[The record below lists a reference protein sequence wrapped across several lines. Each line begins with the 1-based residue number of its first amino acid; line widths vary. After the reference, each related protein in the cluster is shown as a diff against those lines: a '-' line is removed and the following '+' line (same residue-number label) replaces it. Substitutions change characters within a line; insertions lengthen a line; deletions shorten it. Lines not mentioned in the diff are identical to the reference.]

1 MRRPRDDARMATQ
14 RNSTRRPPSKVAGDG
29 RRRREPRL
37 INEPADEHESSFLA
51 GASIGGAI
59 VGALIGAGIG
69 LVAAAFPVVTWWMGL
84 MIGALCGLVL
94 AGLVMAR
101 LGIRSIQDES
111 LPPDVRR
118 HGERN
123 V

>member
-1 MRRPRDDARMATQ
+1 MATQ
-14 RNSTRRPPSKVAGDG
+14 RDTTPTPTSNVAGDG
-29 RRRREPRL
+29 QREPRL
-37 INEPADEHESSFLA
+37 INEPADQHESSFLA

-59 VGALIGAGIG
+59 AGALVGAGIG
-69 LVAAAFPVVTWWMGL
+69 LIAAAFPIITWWMGL
-84 MIGALCGLVL
+84 MIGTLCGLVL

-118 HGERN
+118 HGERK